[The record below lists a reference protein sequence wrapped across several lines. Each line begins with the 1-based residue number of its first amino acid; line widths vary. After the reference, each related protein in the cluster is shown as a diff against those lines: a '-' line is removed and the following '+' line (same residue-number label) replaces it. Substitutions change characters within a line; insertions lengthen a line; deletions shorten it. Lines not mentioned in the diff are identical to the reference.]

1 VADLDLD
8 EGASDSEMEGL
19 ALVAEADSLRGFE
32 NPVIAQMFVA
42 GVRFG
47 L

>member
-19 ALVAEADSLRGFE
+19 ALVAEAVVEVARLEDSK
-32 NPVIAQMFVA
+32 IQS
-42 GVRFG
+42 
-47 L
+47 